1 MKNHRYLC
9 GLRQVNTPKG
19 RCIPMQPG
27 AIPAVAMI
35 QFVWCSPAIQAQS
48 PKVMPCLE
56 FRRDQRMKPEEP
68 KSEIILYQTE
78 DNRTRIE
85 VRLENETV
93 WLTQKQMAELFQ
105 KDVRTIN
112 DHIQNLFEERE
123 LVPESV
129 IRKYRIT
136 AADGKSYETQH
147 YNLDVVI
154 SVGYRVKSLRGTQF
168 RIWATQRLR
177 EYIVKGFTLDD
188 ERLKQ
193 GGTKNE
199 YFDELLQ
206 RIREIRLSERN
217 FYRKIC
223 DIYQTSV
230 DYDPR
235 AEVTQLFFQTVQNK
249 MHWAV
254 HGQTAA
260 EVIHTRADAAQ
271 PHMGLTSW
279 KGAKPRKPDVAIAK
293 NYLTEE
299 ELKKLSL
306 IVTQYLDFA
315 ELQALERRPMTMRD
329 WIAKLDAF
337 LRAGDREILEHAGTI
352 SAEEAK
358 RSAELQFEK
367 FDRQRRQLEDAQA
380 DAQFADEVE
389 NLAQKAKQLKPP
401 KRKK

>member
-1 MKNHRYLC
+1 
-9 GLRQVNTPKG
+9 
-19 RCIPMQPG
+19 
-27 AIPAVAMI
+27 
-35 QFVWCSPAIQAQS
+35 
-48 PKVMPCLE
+48 
-56 FRRDQRMKPEEP
+56 MKPES

-93 WLTQKQMAELFQ
+93 WLTQNQLAELFQ
-105 KDVRTIN
+105 TSIPNVSMHIRNIFN
-112 DHIQNLFEERE
+112 DNE
-123 LVPESV
+123 LHPDSV
-129 IRKYRIT
+129 VKEFLTT
-136 AADGKSYETQH
+136 AADGKKYQTRF
-147 YNLDVVI
+147 YNLDVII
-154 SVGYRVKSLRGTQF
+154 SVGYRVKSPRGTQF

-199 YFDELLQ
+199 YYDELLQ

-223 DIYQTSV
+223 DIYQTSI
-230 DYDPR
+230 DYDPS
-235 AEVTQLFFQTVQNK
+235 AELTQLFFQTVQNK

-260 EVIHTRADAAQ
+260 EVIHRRANATQ

-279 KGAKPRKPDVAIAK
+279 KGAKVRKPDVAIAK
-293 NYLTEE
+293 NYLAGE

-337 LRAGDREILEHAGTI
+337 LRAGDRQILEHAGSI
-352 SAEEAK
+352 SADEAK
-358 RSAELQFEK
+358 RKAELEFDQ

-380 DAQFADEVE
+380 DAQFAQEVE
-389 NLAQKAKQLKPP
+389 NLAQQAKQLKPP

>member
-1 MKNHRYLC
+1 M
-9 GLRQVNTPKG
+9 
-19 RCIPMQPG
+19 
-27 AIPAVAMI
+27 
-35 QFVWCSPAIQAQS
+35 
-48 PKVMPCLE
+48 
-56 FRRDQRMKPEEP
+56 EP
-68 KSEIILYQTE
+68 KSELILYQTE

-93 WLTQKQMAELFQ
+93 WLSLNQMAELFQ
-105 KDVRTIN
+105 RDKSVISR
-112 DHIQNLFEERE
+112 HIKNIFEEGE
-123 LVPESV
+123 LRPESV
-129 IRKYRIT
+129 VANFATT
-136 AADGKSYETQH
+136 ATDAKTYQVE
-147 YNLDVVI
+147 YFNLDVII
-154 SVGYRVKSLRGTQF
+154 SVGYRVKSQRGTQF

-177 EYIVKGFTLDD
+177 EYIIKGFTLDD

-193 GGTKNE
+193 GGTRNE

-223 DIYQTSV
+223 DIYRTSV
-230 DYDPR
+230 DYDPS
-235 AEVTQLFFQTVQNK
+235 AEMTQRFFQTVQNK

-254 HGQTAA
+254 HGRTAA
-260 EVIHTRADAAQ
+260 EVLRERASAVK

-279 KGAKPRKPDVAIAK
+279 KGAKVRKPDVAIAK
-293 NYLTEE
+293 NYLTGE

-337 LRAGDREILEHAGTI
+337 LRAGDREILEHAGSI

-358 RSAELQFEK
+358 RKAELEFDK
-367 FDRQRRQLEDAQA
+367 FDRQRRRLEDAQA
-380 DAQFADEVE
+380 DAQFAREVE
-389 NLAQKAKQLKPP
+389 DLAKKVKQLKPP